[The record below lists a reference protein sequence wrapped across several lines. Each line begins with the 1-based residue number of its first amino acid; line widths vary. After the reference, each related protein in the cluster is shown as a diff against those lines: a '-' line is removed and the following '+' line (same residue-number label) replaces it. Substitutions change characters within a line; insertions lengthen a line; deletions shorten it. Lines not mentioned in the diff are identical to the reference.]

1 MADDLPEIPDGLTE
15 REHTAAVMRM
25 EHSKLSE
32 IGARLG
38 LSESRVCRILQ
49 KPHVVAF
56 IRGTRAE
63 AAAAA
68 KMRAV
73 KAADAAVVTLI
84 EIMRNPK
91 APFAARVSAAK
102 SILNIALPEQIE
114 LSGPE
119 GAPVQTSTQIDAAA
133 LEGLGEEDLVQARAL
148 LGRIV
153 R

>member
-25 EHSKLSE
+25 DHAKLAD
-32 IGARLG
+32 IGARIG

-49 KPHVVAF
+49 QPHVKAF
-56 IRGTRAE
+56 IRATRSE

-102 SILNIALPEQIE
+102 AILGMALPEQIE
-114 LSGPE
+114 VSGPD
-119 GAPVQTSTQIDAAA
+119 GAPMQTTTQIDAFA
-133 LEGLGEEDLVQARAL
+133 LEGLSEDELVQARAVL
-148 LGRIV
+148 AKIAR
-153 R
+153 

>member
-1 MADDLPEIPDGLTE
+1 MADEPEIPDGLTE
-15 REHTAAVMRM
+15 REHTIAVMRM
-25 EHSKLSE
+25 EHTKLAD
-32 IGARLG
+32 IGARVG

-49 KPHVVAF
+49 QPNVAAF
-56 IRGTRAE
+56 IRATRSE

-114 LSGPE
+114 VSGPD
-119 GAPVQTSTQIDAAA
+119 GAPVQTSTQIDPAA
-133 LEGLGEEDLVQARAL
+133 LEGLSEEDLVAARGL
-148 LGRIV
+148 LSKIAR
-153 R
+153 